1 MPTSPEWGWSWT
13 IAAYAVSWA
22 VFLGYARYLASR
34 SSAAHAALQREAH
47 AGADVRERDA

>member
-13 IAAYAVSWA
+13 IAAYAVSWI

-34 SSAAHAALQREAH
+34 SAAAHAALQRESG
-47 AGADVRERDA
+47 AGVGHPAGGA